1 MYLGHQ
7 DLYFFPQ
14 QVHFHISLMFFLLN
28 LPAGCDVMAHIC
40 NSNTQRAETEDHK
53 FKANL
58 IKKKN

>member
-1 MYLGHQ
+1 MYLGRQ

-14 QVHFHISLMFFLLN
+14 QVRVHIFPMFFLLN

-40 NSNTQRAETEDHK
+40 NSNTQRAGTEDRK

-58 IKKKN
+58 F